1 MKRFQLSRYVKKWLP
16 LIIAACFI
24 LTAGVFSFLRASQ
37 TYLAS
42 AVIRYEG
49 EDAEEGL
56 TPSGTELDVNEIKSS
71 AIMSQVITNLK
82 LDTVPYSVDD
92 LISRVKITEIIDED
106 EKTRKEALLDEGE
119 EYEYEPV
126 TYVVSFEAR
135 NDEGKSF
142 ARRVLDEILDLYFA
156 EYSEKYVNQSS
167 TTNSLSELYNRNYD
181 YFEMMEIIE
190 EQIDKTIE
198 TLVDR
203 TKADTYFR
211 SSATG
216 KSFTDFTNE
225 FNYIKSVNVSKLY
238 SQILKYQITKN
249 KTVLISNYTER
260 IKNYNLE
267 SMEDSEVINDIL
279 TIIDSYVTK
288 MRDSDNTNIT
298 FEYILDE
305 VYDDYLASQGGEEE
319 APVKIDQTV
328 SYDKLIYSWR
338 DNSES
343 REYAVIDTAYSNYI
357 IDTFSRCTG
366 ADGGACQHTGGTC
379 SANNIGGY
387 DAIVAEVDEGIRNLV
402 DTLEVLYRE
411 IEVTNQEYNE
421 YLGAQNISMLSTASV
436 TEGIDVM
443 LYTAIAAVFLLI
455 VCCCGAILLG
465 RLNDIIQYV
474 FYTDHLT
481 GFYNRTA
488 FDSYL
493 RSRDRRLLNDGTLCA
508 MVHISNQVDINKQF
522 GRDNGDLVIKL
533 FADTLKE
540 VFNKTGAYQVYNGNG
555 QFIIVVEKTDT
566 ITVDYILNRFRLL
579 IDDREEFT
587 QGEIVYKIGIAE
599 TFRDNIHVMR
609 GLLSKAMQAEETYH
623 SESPAKADGEEE

>member
-623 SESPAKADGEEE
+623 SEPPAKADGEEE

>member
-387 DAIVAEVDEGIRNLV
+387 DAIVAQVDEGIRNLV

-508 MVHISNQVDINKQF
+508 MVHISNQVDINRQF

-533 FADTLKE
+533 FADTLKD

-623 SESPAKADGEEE
+623 SAPPAKGDGEEE